1 MTHQGVL
8 RAYSRTRAAQPDESP
23 LATVATQRART
34 THDQVACILHAM
46 MNRQWRL
53 AERPTGALEA
63 RHFRF
68 TEEPVAELAEGE
80 ILVRNVYLSCD
91 PTQRGWL
98 SRDTYL
104 PAVPIGDVVR
114 ANAAGRVVRSRSAA
128 FAEGDLVTGL
138 FGWQDYAVVRA
149 SPGSPTKLSPDVPL
163 ELQMSALGATGLTA
177 YFGLLDVG
185 RPQAGETVVVSG
197 AAGATGSIAGQIAR
211 IKGCRAVGIAGGK
224 DKCDWL
230 TREARFDETID
241 YKNDDVPAKLR
252 ATCPK
257 GIDVYFDNVGG
268 PTLEAALRHANV
280 GARFPV
286 CGMISAYNAL
296 DDAGIRGLQAIVSKR
311 IAMTGFIVGD
321 HVHKLAAYQA
331 RVAPWFASGEMV
343 FREDVVPGIE
353 NAPRALIGMMK
364 GEAIGKRLVQVADER
379 G

>member
-23 LATVATQRART
+23 LATVARHRGRT

-149 SPGSPTKLSPDVPL
+149 GPGSPTKLSPDVPL

-268 PTLEAALRHANV
+268 DLLDHALARLALRGRIV
-280 GARFPV
+280 L
-286 CGMISAYNAL
+286 CGGIASYNDSEPRPGPKNYLNLIVKRGRMEGFLIL
-296 DDAGIRGLQAIVSKR
+296 DYL
-311 IAMTGFIVGD
+311 
-321 HVHKLAAYQA
+321 
-331 RVAPWFASGEMV
+331 
-343 FREDVVPGIE
+343 
-353 NAPRALIGMMK
+353 PRAP
-364 GEAIGKRLVQVADER
+364 EAVKELFQWVKEGKLVDRVDVSEGLETAPDALNRLFSGKNQGKQLVRVSS
-379 G
+379 